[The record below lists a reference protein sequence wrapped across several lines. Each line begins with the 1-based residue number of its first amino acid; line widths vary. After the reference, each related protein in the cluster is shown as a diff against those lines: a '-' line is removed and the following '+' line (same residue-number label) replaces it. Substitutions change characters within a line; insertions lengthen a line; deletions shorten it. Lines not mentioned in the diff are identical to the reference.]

1 MALLL
6 RLAAPSA
13 PPRRSSG
20 GRALPRVVLPESISS
35 ECPPIPPRSVSL
47 FSLHGHS
54 LVNFSRPPF
63 LSFHAGL
70 SNPAIHC
77 SSGQQLPPARVLLW
91 SLSPPNCCA
100 PELLDEMLAIP
111 PLSLDFGCFCLLHL
125 CTCACVTECYFR
137 LPVCCSRHSEVS
149 SNRGDRSFRDS
160 EILQECETMSHRP
173 LCTFWYFG

>member
-1 MALLL
+1 MSPSRVWFPPLSYSLMALLL

-20 GRALPRVVLPESISS
+20 GRALPRVVLPEAIFS
-35 ECPPIPPRSVSL
+35 ECPLIAPRSVSL

-111 PLSLDFGCFCLLHL
+111 SLSLSTSVVSVC
-125 CTCACVTECYFR
+125 CTCALVRVSLNVTSGC
-137 LPVCCSRHSEVS
+137 
-149 SNRGDRSFRDS
+149 RSAVVVTVRFLAIAVIGALGTLKS
-160 EILQECETMSHRP
+160 C
-173 LCTFWYFG
+173 